1 MEGNF
6 WNKKRKKQKWVSDG
20 VEAALKGT
28 QKRHTNWKTR
38 NSLRPKTLIA
48 THCMCVKKYCMN
60 NSTIP
65 NMTCGVKEA
74 KPEMN
79 VMKNSVSPRE
89 RCELFLLKKCAA
101 SWLEIPLFCYHDE
114 FVNFSWDFHTST
126 EESERNWKS
135 RLTFWKLWGQRR
147 SWKVWAY
154 ELIMMYEDHVRESK
168 SFKKILDCNT
178 ANSNWYF
185 SIYRALFKASCDVH
199 CKVQG
204 SNVKVQDTFTR
215 WTFQFSVEFIVIA
228 A

>member
-1 MEGNF
+1 MWGYVCVEVEWGCGREF
-6 WNKKRKKQKWVSDG
+6 LKQKKRKKQKWVSDG

-65 NMTCGVKEA
+65 NMTCGVKEEA

-89 RCELFLLKKCAA
+89 RCELFLLEKCAA
-101 SWLEIPLFCYHDE
+101 SWLEIPLFRYHDE

-135 RLTFWKLWGQRR
+135 RLTFWKLWGKGEAEKCEHMSWLWCMRIMSGRAKVLRR
-147 SWKVWAY
+147 FSTATLQTLIDIFLFT
-154 ELIMMYEDHVRESK
+154 ELFSKLLVMY
-168 SFKKILDCNT
+168 
-178 ANSNWYF
+178 
-185 SIYRALFKASCDVH
+185 
-199 CKVQG
+199 
-204 SNVKVQDTFTR
+204 
-215 WTFQFSVEFIVIA
+215 IA
-228 A
+228 KCRDQM